1 MVLVIKF
8 VIFELVFN
16 LTLYLLYECRGFFYC
31 NFGAFDVPV
40 LLVEGKPL

>member
-16 LTLYLLYECRGFFYC
+16 LTLYLLYECRGFF
-31 NFGAFDVPV
+31 FTAI
-40 LLVEGKPL
+40 LEPLMYPFC